1 MLELVLS
8 KLALVSPQCCQ
19 WKLGWNIRLLTVAYA
34 GILGSGLMISLIS
47 WCVRMRGPL
56 YVASFNPLLLV
67 LVASA
72 GAFFLEE
79 KFYLGSANC
88 GGTIRRAVGKG
99 PRD

>member
-1 MLELVLS
+1 M
-8 KLALVSPQCCQ
+8 Q
-19 WKLGWNIRLLTVAYA
+19 

-79 KFYLGSANC
+79 KFYLGSIM
-88 GGTIRRAVGKG
+88 GAVLIVVELYVVL
-99 PRD
+99 